1 MHPLSERPI
10 PIPARLCLLA
20 LFAYFPVAA
29 ADPPAKKVAQAI
41 ATVESSL
48 KTAAGHIRQFA
59 LDGEADTFFESDKT
73 PAKDDHFTL
82 RFDRPV
88 GIKKIDLWTGR
99 PNGDDFLGSGVL
111 EASADGKTFKEYAML
126 SWSATRAGVQTL
138 VFEKAK
144 LPPTVQAVR
153 IKPGV
158 QDHPLVIREIKIDS
172 DPPVAVFKYPVEIAL
187 DVSNAPEMKEW
198 GEKVVRICEGAYPM
212 INDELKSDGF
222 KPATLITM
230 SLKKDYRGVAATGG
244 TRITGSAKFFQDH
257 PDDVGAMVHETVH
270 VVQRYRTRNNPG
282 WLVEGIADYIRFFKF
297 EPGKIGRINPDRAKY
312 NGSYRVTAAFLNYAT
327 EKYDKDLVRK
337 LNQAMRDGEYKED
350 LWKDFTKKTV
360 QELDEEWRASLKK

>member
-1 MHPLSERPI
+1 MPI
-10 PIPARLCLLA
+10 STRLF
-20 LFAYFPVAA
+20 LFALVACLPATA
-29 ADPPAKKVAQAI
+29 ADPPAKKATQAI
-41 ATVESSL
+41 ATVDSSL
-48 KTAAGHIRQFA
+48 KTAGGQIRQFA
-59 LDGEADTFFESDKT
+59 LDGDADTFFASVKN
-73 PAKDDHFTL
+73 PGKDDHFTL
-82 RFDRPV
+82 KFDQPV

-111 EASADGKTFKEYAML
+111 EVSTDGKTFKENATL
-126 SWSATRAGVQTL
+126 SWRATRAGVETL
-138 VFEKAK
+138 VFEKGK
-144 LPPTVQAVR
+144 LPLKVQAVR
-153 IKPGV
+153 IKPGE
-158 QDHPLVIREIKIDS
+158 QEHPLVIREIKIDS

-187 DVSNAPEMKEW
+187 DVSDALDMKEW

-230 SLKKDYRGVAATGG
+230 TLKKDYRGVAATGG

-270 VVQRYRTRNNPG
+270 VVQRYRTRSNPG
-282 WLVEGIADYIRFFKF
+282 WLVEGIADYVRFFKF

-312 NGSYRVTAAFLNYAT
+312 NGSYRVTAAFLNYVT
-327 EKYDKDLVRK
+327 EKYDKDLVKK
-337 LNQAMRDGEYKED
+337 LNKAMRDGEYKEE